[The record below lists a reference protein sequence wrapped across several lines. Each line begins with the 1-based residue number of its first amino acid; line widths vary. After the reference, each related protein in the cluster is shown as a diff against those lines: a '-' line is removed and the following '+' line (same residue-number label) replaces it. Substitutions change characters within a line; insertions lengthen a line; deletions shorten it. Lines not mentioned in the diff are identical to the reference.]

1 MIVLDSYFPDVTLCK
16 PLKHLASVSVSLLN
30 LETLSVFSWAQWHVD
45 SIARSCLKYK
55 TPSLTE
61 IIARMHTVHSQY
73 VSMHSV
79 SSHRCLNLR
88 CFLAAAQL

>member
-73 VSMHSV
+73 TLHGRQ
-79 SSHRCLNLR
+79 H
-88 CFLAAAQL
+88 A